1 LKYAQVVKN
10 KQGKKLQNA
19 EKKIIFGQNID
30 QSEIST
36 SLLERQNLTFR

>member
-10 KQGKKLQNA
+10 KQWSELQNV
-19 EKKIIFGQNID
+19 ERRVIFGQNID

-36 SLLERQNLTFR
+36 SLLER